1 MPAANAR
8 KMGNTSLI
16 DRIQNP
22 ADLRKLALDELK
34 TLSSEIRQRIIE
46 VVSVRGGHL
55 SSSLGAVELCIA
67 LHYCLN
73 TPEDRIVFDVGH
85 QAYAHKIITG
95 RNRQFSRLREYG
107 GISGFPNCFE
117 SEYDT
122 CCPGHSS
129 DAVSLALG
137 LAEARRLRGTKERIA
152 AVIGDGSLTGGMC
165 FEALNQAGHLG
176 TDILVVLNHNEMS
189 IAASVGALSSYL
201 NKIMSLPIYN
211 RIRGEI
217 VQFLAKS
224 AMGEKIAPHLRK
236 LEEVIKGIVVPGIFF
251 EELGFRYFGPFD
263 GHNLDTLVPALKNIL
278 EIKGPK
284 MLHVV
289 TKKGKGW
296 RFAEESPERFHSAPP
311 FDVSTGTF
319 VVKKDAPAEETFTAV
334 FSRKIA
340 EIGERNPAVVT
351 LTAAMPL
358 GTGLHLFQQRFPGR
372 FFDVGIAEAHA
383 AGFAA
388 GLSQR
393 GLKVFVAIYSTFLP
407 RAYDQLMQNI
417 SLPQN
422 SVVFVLDRAG
432 IVPDDGPTH
441 QGIFDIAYLRTIP
454 GCVIMAPKGKEELEQ
469 MLDFSVGCASPCF
482 IRFPKDT
489 AKSFSANAPLRF
501 KQSEVLAEGEDVC
514 IIAAGTMCVQALEAR
529 ERLAGEHVS
538 VGVMNPRFLKPFDEE
553 SILACAQRCRTF
565 VTIEDGIVEGG
576 FGQAVLG
583 FLNRRGLLSKVRV
596 LTIGLPTEPVSVG
609 KRDVLFKKYGLDTES
624 LCRTIKKFLGQ
635 PKTYEQAAY

>member
-1 MPAANAR
+1 MPTGNA
-8 KMGNTSLI
+8 KEMGNTSLI
-16 DRIQNP
+16 DRIQKP
-22 ADLRKLALDELK
+22 ADLRKLALGELK

-46 VVSVRGGHL
+46 VVSAQGGHI

-67 LHYCLN
+67 LQYCLN

-122 CCPGHSS
+122 FCPGHSS

-137 LAEARRLRGTKERIA
+137 LAEARRLRGTKEKIA

-176 TDILVVLNHNEMS
+176 ADMLVVLNHNEMS
-189 IAASVGALSSYL
+189 IAASVGALSTYL

-211 RIRGEI
+211 RVRGEI
-217 VQFLAKS
+217 VHFLAKS
-224 AMGEKIAPHLRK
+224 AVGEKIAPHLKK

-263 GHNLDTLVPALKNIL
+263 GHNLDVLIPALKNIM
-278 EIKGPK
+278 EIEGPK
-284 MLHVV
+284 ILHVV
-289 TKKGKGW
+289 TKKGKGY
-296 RFAEESPERFHSAPP
+296 RFAEEAPERFHSAPP
-311 FDVSTGTF
+311 FDVATGAF
-319 VVKKDAPAEETFTAV
+319 VVKKDAPAEETFTSV
-334 FSRKIA
+334 FSGKIA
-340 EIGERNPAVVT
+340 EIGARNTTVVT

-358 GTGLHLFQQRFPGR
+358 GTGLHLFKQRFPGR

-388 GLSQR
+388 GLSQK

-417 SLPQN
+417 ALPRN
-422 SVVFVLDRAG
+422 NVVFILDRAG

-469 MLDFSVGCASPCF
+469 MLDFSVECASPCF

-489 AKSFSANAPLRF
+489 AKSFSVNAPLRF
-501 KQSEVLAEGEDVC
+501 KQSEVLAEGEDAF
-514 IIAAGTMCVQALEAR
+514 IIAAGTTCVQALEVR
-529 ERLAGEHVS
+529 ERLGREHVS
-538 VGVMNPRFLKPFDEE
+538 IGVMNPRFLKPFDEE
-553 SILACAQRCRTF
+553 SILSCARRCHNL
-565 VTIEDGIVEGG
+565 VTIEDGIAEGG

-583 FLNRRGLLSKVRV
+583 WLNSKGMLSNVRV
-596 LTIGLPTEPVSVG
+596 LTIGLPTEPVGVG
-609 KRDVLFKKYGLDTES
+609 KREFLLKKYGLDTES

-635 PKTYEQAAY
+635 HKTYERAAY